1 MRLPVLRRR
10 GKDRPARHGE
20 GNQGEGAEQEQEP
33 LPGGKGAKPGLEAGH
48 GRHRPASLPG
58 GGRGTNSARIRNL
71 SRLSGCRVV
80 GEVEVTPG
88 NFPARARSGKISFAE
103 GASPSISTFRS
114 STRRPVS
121 HVFFGGPSVTSF
133 RMRNGSPRPADA
145 S

>member
-48 GRHRPASLPG
+48 GRHRPPPLG
-58 GGRGTNSARIRNL
+58 
-71 SRLSGCRVV
+71 
-80 GEVEVTPG
+80 
-88 NFPARARSGKISFAE
+88 
-103 GASPSISTFRS
+103 
-114 STRRPVS
+114 PVS
-121 HVFFGGPSVTSF
+121 HVFSGSRSVSSF

-145 S
+145 SRSREIFAPTETRSPTASSTSSTSGRRAAISASRRGSSAFVFQQRPARQ